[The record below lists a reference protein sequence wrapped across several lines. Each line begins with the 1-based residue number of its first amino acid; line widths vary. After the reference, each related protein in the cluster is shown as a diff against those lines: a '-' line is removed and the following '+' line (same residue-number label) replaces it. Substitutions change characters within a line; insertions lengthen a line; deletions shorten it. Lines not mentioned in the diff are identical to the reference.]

1 MSWKCA
7 CGQPCDSV
15 SKALLRTLRTAY
27 LDLGGEHVQSEHL
40 IQLRALVDSSTGQDR
55 YPLGLDTGFVCRA
68 TFLHCLGISE
78 TKLAG
83 AAVLHKDGMQFVA
96 QAQEREALKHT
107 HAEAWQTKLVL
118 QECDNLPSGARTF
131 HSA

>member
-1 MSWKCA
+1 
-7 CGQPCDSV
+7 
-15 SKALLRTLRTAY
+15 

-40 IQLRALVDSSTGQDR
+40 IQVDSSTGQDR